1 MRGDKCMKKFLAI
14 LLSVC
19 SIMQFTAFAEGEAP
33 SAEEAVAEAVTETVT
48 QTTPQPTGYVLS
60 DSAQEKFNFMQKIGI
75 LTTIT
80 KDDISSDRTIKRG
93 EFAKI
98 AVELYGDVYDSYAN
112 DNSAYS
118 DVDSGADHYNAVS
131 LLHEL
136 GIISGYGNGSFVADN
151 DVTVNEAVKIITS
164 VMGYKTVAEA
174 DGGYPG
180 GYMKAASQCELF
192 DGVKVA
198 DATKA
203 LTVSQLIPMIYNAI
217 EADPLIKISYGA
229 NGVQYEMTDDETLLS
244 VYFDIYKA
252 RGTITGNEY
261 TSLLGKS
268 KAGLNCV
275 VIDNYQ
281 YYDTDKV
288 ADGYI
293 GYKVDYYYR
302 VTDDRDELVWLKPEK
317 NCKIVEFSTD
327 DILTDST
334 TAYSIGYY
342 DGSRKRV
349 LELKEDVTVIYN
361 GVEYSGF
368 TADLFKGANGK
379 MTAISWEGK
388 SEYDVL
394 IVEDYNYYVVDQVD
408 VANYIIKDKFG
419 NFLDL
424 EDDWEDI
431 MFLDTAGNA
440 TTLDILKEWDAI
452 AEMKSKDGSYW
463 KLMLV
468 KNSVEGEINSF
479 SLTPNNDR
487 VLGTITIDGT
497 DYEISMDYAKDAK
510 ENSFPLAGVRAGVN
524 GYIVMDKNN
533 KVILIDM
540 KADSFKLGI
549 LKKVVQDEG
558 EMGAI
563 ALIYDSKG
571 QHVKFNLADRVN
583 IDGKS
588 VKADEFA
595 NLIAALQQGNVI
607 SYVTAEEK
615 SANPDWASMLPQ
627 NNVFQLVRY
636 ALNEEETEIV
646 KFDTAHKETED
657 EPEGLRLMYDVDTSN
672 ARGASFQY
680 KQATGFLSNVIVPGS
695 SPIFFVPSPLQIGA
709 DSSYAIKDRSYYTN
723 DGAYT
728 LLPYGINENS
738 DAGLEAVVMIDSY
751 KTNINAGSLFII
763 SKVYTA
769 VHGDDVVTAIDGYK
783 KKQLETIYMADNYE
797 GVNVKVEDLNVGDV
811 IQFGKNSADKVNA
824 IQRIYDCE
832 MRDLTEMGK
841 KYLSESQTNVSR
853 RYMCSGAYKYSD
865 GNLSVSNVYI
875 GNNQLARKTCA
886 EIQKGDLI
894 EKVKVANFNN
904 KYGIF
909 VFENDQVRMGSDSDI
924 KTYDM
929 YGDDC
934 SIIVTHTGYNEAN
947 TMFIYNYEN

>member
-14 LLSVC
+14 LLSIC
-19 SIMQFTAFAEGEAP
+19 SVLQFTAFAEGETP
-33 SAEEAVAEAVTETVT
+33 SAETATETVAETVTETE
-48 QTTPQPTGYVLS
+48 GYVLS
-60 DSAQEKFNFMQKIGI
+60 DADKEKLDFMQKVGVLTGI
-75 LTTIT
+75 TQ
-80 KDDISSDRTIKRG
+80 DDISSDKTITRG
-93 EFAKI
+93 EFAKL
-98 AVELYGDVYDSYAN
+98 AVELYNDVYDSYAN
-112 DNSAYS
+112 DKSAYS
-118 DVDSGADHYNAVS
+118 DVDAGEDHYNAVS

-136 GIISGYGNGSFVADN
+136 GIISGYGDGSFVADN
-151 DVTVNEAVKIITS
+151 NVTVNEAIKIITS
-164 VMGYKTVAEA
+164 VMGYKTIAETN
-174 DGGYPG
+174 GGYPG

-203 LTVSQLIPMIYNAI
+203 LTVSQLIPIIYNALD
-217 EADPLIKISYGA
+217 ADPLIKISYGA

-252 RGTITGNEY
+252 RGTVTGNEY
-261 TSLLGKS
+261 TSLLGKA

-275 VIDNYQ
+275 VIDGYQ
-281 YYDTDKV
+281 YYDADNV

-302 VTDDRDELVWLKPEK
+302 ATEDRDELVWLKPDK

-327 DILTDST
+327 DILTEST

-349 LELKEDVTVIYN
+349 LQLKEDVTVIYN

-368 TADLFKGANGK
+368 TADLFKNADGS
-379 MTAISWEGK
+379 MTAISWENK

-408 VANYIIKDKFG
+408 VANYIIRDKFG
-419 NFLDL
+419 KFLDI
-424 EDDWEDI
+424 EEDWEDI
-431 MFLDTAGNA
+431 IFVNEDGNPA
-440 TTLDILKEWDAI
+440 TLEDLKEWDAI
-452 AEMKSKDGSYW
+452 AEVKSMNGEYW
-463 KLMLV
+463 KLMIV
-468 KNSVEGEINSF
+468 KNSVEGEISSF
-479 SLTPNNDR
+479 SLTPNSDR
-487 VLGTITIDGT
+487 VLGTIVVDGT
-497 DYEISMDYAKDAK
+497 EYEISKDYAKGAK
-510 ENSFPLAGVRAGVN
+510 ENSFPLEGVRAGVN
-524 GYIVMDKNN
+524 GYIVMDKNG
-533 KVILIDM
+533 KVILIDVN
-540 KADSFKLGI
+540 ADSYKFGI
-549 LKKVVQDEG
+549 LKKVVQGEG

-563 ALIYDSKG
+563 ALIYDAKG

-588 VKADEFA
+588 VKVDEFA
-595 NLIAALQQGNVI
+595 NLITALQQGNVI
-607 SYVTAEEK
+607 SHVTTAEK
-615 SANPDWASMLPQ
+615 TANPDWASLLPE

-636 ALNEEETEIV
+636 ALDEDETQIV
-646 KFDTAHKETED
+646 KFDTAHKEAED
-657 EPEGLRLMYDVDTSN
+657 EPEGLRLMYDVDTSK

-680 KQATGFLSNVIVPGS
+680 KTATGFLSNVIVPGNA
-695 SPIFFVPSPLQIGA
+695 PIFFVPSPLQIGA
-709 DSSYAIKDRSYYTN
+709 DESYAIKDRGYFAN
-723 DGAYT
+723 DGSYT
-728 LLPYGINENS
+728 MLPYGTDEDS
-738 DAGLEAVVMIDSY
+738 DAGLDAIVMIDSY
-751 KTNINAGSLFII
+751 KTNVNSASLFIV
-763 SKVYTA
+763 SKIYTA

-783 KKQLETIYMADNYE
+783 KKQLETVYLADNCE
-797 GVNVKVEDLNVGDV
+797 CANLDIKDIKVGDI
-811 IQFGKNSADKVNA
+811 IQFGKNSADRVNA
-824 IQRIYDCE
+824 IQRIYDNE
-832 MRDLTEMGK
+832 LRDLTDLGK
-841 KYLSESQTNVSR
+841 QYLSEAQTNVSR

-875 GNNQLARKTCA
+875 GNNQLERRTCA

-909 VFENDQVRMGSDSDI
+909 VFENDEVKMGSASDI

-947 TMFIYNYEN
+947 TMFIFNYQN